1 MTSAVP
7 RITDPQAIPV
17 AGVDDHLP
25 PVPTERMQPQAL
37 RQHWRYGHSLPGLQ
51 VDLALFDG
59 QHERGG
65 RRAAGKAQ
73 I

>member
-37 RQHWRYGHSLPGLQ
+37 RQHFAAPSTWQPEIPG
-51 VDLALFDG
+51 DG
-59 QHERGG
+59 AR
-65 RRAAGKAQ
+65 
-73 I
+73 